1 MKGGSIKERLSG
13 GGPRCRCAWVYSLLM
28 RVMAVIITGVT
39 VTMEEATEAT
49 TEAMEAIMT
58 NQISLMN
65 QVMAILMD
73 MSISIVS
80 TFYIFKD

>member
-1 MKGGSIKERLSG
+1 M
-13 GGPRCRCAWVYSLLM
+13 
-28 RVMAVIITGVT
+28 T
-39 VTMEEATEAT
+39 EATVEAMKEAT

-58 NQISLMN
+58 NQIGPMN

-80 TFYIFKD
+80 TFYIFYLRLK

>member
-1 MKGGSIKERLSG
+1 M
-13 GGPRCRCAWVYSLLM
+13 
-28 RVMAVIITGVT
+28 T
-39 VTMEEATEAT
+39 EATVEVMTEAMKEAT

-58 NQISLMN
+58 NQIGPMN

-80 TFYIFKD
+80 TFYIFYLRLK